1 MTAIDWTWLTTV
13 AEGTSQTVVPEVSRK
28 KLVEMQYVVARY
40 HDPSVTITGL
50 GQEALRRRHFNL
62 GPPKSEPDIGT
73 IPSDAAEA

>member
-1 MTAIDWTWLTTV
+1 MTAMDWTWLTTV
-13 AEGTSQTVVPEVSRK
+13 AESTPQTVVPEAYRN

-62 GPPKSEPDIGT
+62 GPPKPESNDGAILPDAT
-73 IPSDAAEA
+73 EA